1 MHDVEIFS
9 WVWTLKGTNQDEN
22 SERRRQTAER
32 HAYFNINHL
41 SNILTGFKNPI
52 LSILPLTI
60 GGDYLP
66 HAAQDL
72 RALWQAKLTE
82 LQTGS
87 DTVFSLTSPC
97 FAIKFPNGSFIFQH
111 SQKLSCSPP
120 QFPTIPNTFLE
131 NHPKTQWVSTA
142 SSPLWSCRMIPA
154 LPDDGHH
161 IWGERGQG
169 GGGWWKRESSI
180 LYGNLFPLFPL
191 LGPLNF

>member
-1 MHDVEIFS
+1 MHDVEILS
-9 WVWTLKGTNQDEN
+9 WVCALKGTNQDEN

-72 RALWQAKLTE
+72 QALRQAKLTE

-87 DTVFSLTSPC
+87 DTVLSLTSPC
-97 FAIKFPNGSFIFQH
+97 FAITFPNGSLIVH
-111 SQKLSCSPP
+111 RSQKCSCSP
-120 QFPTIPNTFLE
+120 
-131 NHPKTQWVSTA
+131 H
-142 SSPLWSCRMIPA
+142 
-154 LPDDGHH
+154 
-161 IWGERGQG
+161 
-169 GGGWWKRESSI
+169 
-180 LYGNLFPLFPL
+180 
-191 LGPLNF
+191 